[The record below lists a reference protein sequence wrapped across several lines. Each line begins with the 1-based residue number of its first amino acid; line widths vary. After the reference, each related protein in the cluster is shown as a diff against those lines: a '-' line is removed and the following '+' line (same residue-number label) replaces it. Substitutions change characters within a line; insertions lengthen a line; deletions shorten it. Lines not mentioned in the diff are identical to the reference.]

1 MTIDERQRHGL
12 YQELEATLGA
22 EHAATLMSMLP
33 PVGWADV
40 ATKSDLAS
48 LGRELCSEISATE
61 RVLRSEIQAAEHR
74 LNASFQEA
82 MRHQLW
88 ATIGV
93 MLVTVLASLWLG
105 R

>member
-40 ATKSDLAS
+40 ATKSDLTS
-48 LGRELCSEISATE
+48 LE

-93 MLVTVLASLWLG
+93 MLVAVLGSLLLG

>member
-12 YQELEATLGA
+12 YQELEATLGPV
-22 EHAATLMSMLP
+22 HAATLMSMLP

-40 ATKSDLAS
+40 ATKQDLA
-48 LGRELCSEISATE
+48 TVE
-61 RVLRSEIQAAEHR
+61 RVLDMKVDAAVHR
-74 LNASFQEA
+74 LESKIQEA

-88 ATIGV
+88 ATVGV

>member
-40 ATKSDLAS
+40 ATKSDLA
-48 LGRELCSEISATE
+48 LVENAVRSEISATE
-61 RVLRSEIQAAEHR
+61 RVLRSEIQSVEHR
-74 LNASFQEA
+74 LNAAFQEA

-88 ATIGV
+88 ATVGV